1 MQLASEEIAWH
12 RAAVSS
18 QLERDDGATPVLYST
33 HLELS
38 QSLPPQGVSQL
49 PSSAGMLYTFTL
61 SC

>member
-33 HLELS
+33 HLELTG
-38 QSLPPQGVSQL
+38 GVPTPL
-49 PSSAGMLYTFTL
+49 
-61 SC
+61 